1 MNDLLAYKKRVVD
14 EFIRRKLDEIGK
26 LKAGQ
31 HNQLEDTNN
40 DDIDSHDLFES
51 TRSQQQDEVS
61 QQSDAID
68 FLTDEL
74 ELLKTIHLDELHN
87 QVTFGSL
94 VETFTETFLV
104 GAAQR
109 QFEFEGKKMIG
120 LSVDSDLF
128 KKMENMKVNAEF
140 HFGPRTYIIKHIF

>member
-14 EFIRRKLDEIGK
+14 EFIKRKFDEIEK

-31 HNQLEDTNN
+31 HGQLDDANT

-51 TRSQQQDEVS
+51 TRSQLQDEVS
-61 QQSDAID
+61 QQSDTIE

-74 ELLKTIHLDELHN
+74 ELLKTIHLDELHDH
-87 QVTFGSL
+87 VTFGSL
-94 VETFTETFLV
+94 VETFTETFLI

-120 LSVDSDLF
+120 ISVDSDLF
-128 KKMENMKVNAEF
+128 KKMENMKVKAQF
-140 HFGPRTYIIKHIF
+140 HFGPKTYIIKHIF